1 MKVIQRAGVSAKDR
15 DLTLKWVKR
24 CLREITRKDYEL
36 PVSYGDARGDLVLT
50 VKRAGHRSS
59 ACAKGIT
66 IDISAYTN
74 GSSALLEYPAF
85 AQDPVIGSK
94 SAIAPELVLAGTI
107 AHEVSH
113 FIQYRYGP
121 NTRWLQTRYRKP
133 HGAGFQDIYRIL
145 RSQVVNP
152 SFMTTDPKG

>member
-15 DLTLKWVKR
+15 ELTLKWVKR

-36 PVSYGDARGDLVLT
+36 PVSYGEARSDFVLT
-50 VKRAGHRSS
+50 VKHAGHRSS

-66 IDISAYTN
+66 IDISAYIN

-85 AQDPVIGSK
+85 AQDPVIGS
-94 SAIAPELVLAGTI
+94 SDAITPELVLAGTV

-113 FIQYRYGP
+113 FVQYRYGP
-121 NTRWLQTRYRKP
+121 NTRWLQKRYRKP
-133 HGAGFQDIYRIL
+133 HGEGFQDIYRIL

-152 SFMTTDPKG
+152 HLSGA